1 MSNISWLTT
10 SLNVEGT
17 ESRTG
22 PIFGHTT
29 TGDISVVRDPY
40 RQMEVRIQSG
50 QLKGYFA
57 TVIGSHR
64 AADGSIRVDLQVSS
78 QPAGYKVSLGIADV
92 VGRL

>member
-10 SLNVEGT
+10 SQNVEGT

-22 PIFGHTT
+22 PMFGPMTT
-29 TGDISVVRDPY
+29 EDIAVVRDPY